1 MIEKAIARITD
12 EMMKIDDPL
21 AQMLEEH
28 LTEIC
33 TTDQVAERLL
43 DPKKTLK
50 KLHTKIWDVA
60 RDRKKGNGAYI
71 PDEEIYKMAEDYYQ
85 ISQPSQTP
93 QKTTQIDVL
102 DLL

>member
-1 MIEKAIARITD
+1 MINEAIARITD

-33 TTDQVAERLL
+33 TTDQAAEKLM
-43 DPKKTLK
+43 DPGKTLK
-50 KLHTKIWDVA
+50 ELHKKVWDEA
-60 RDRKKGNGAYI
+60 RKRKKGHGAYI
-71 PDEEIYKMAEDYYQ
+71 PDEEIYRMADDYYGIQQKAAPAKQ
-85 ISQPSQTP
+85 IN
-93 QKTTQIDVL
+93 VL

>member
-1 MIEKAIARITD
+1 MINKAIARITD

-33 TTDQVAERLL
+33 TNEQIAEKLL
-43 DPKKTLK
+43 DPKKTLA
-50 KLHTKIWDVA
+50 KLHGKIWDEA
-60 RDRKKGNGAYI
+60 RNRKKGNGAYI
-71 PDEEIYKMAEDYYQ
+71 PDEEIFRIADQYYGIQ
-85 ISQPSQTP
+85 
-93 QKTTQIDVL
+93 QKAPKQKAINVL